1 MALLHVSETGA
12 ALARKRYP
20 PAKNCRP
27 GALSG
32 LSQNVAEGSERNLFI
47 LRGRLR
53 LLYVLLSLC
62 YQLFFVLDNTEQSN
76 IMTNYILTC
85 VHSFV
90 DPAE

>member
-32 LSQNVAEGSERNLFI
+32 LSRDVTEGSERNLFI
-47 LRGRLR
+47 LRGRLG

-62 YQLFFVLDNTEQSN
+62 YQLLYFVLDNTEQSN
-76 IMTNYILTC
+76 IMT
-85 VHSFV
+85 
-90 DPAE
+90 